1 MHLQTLKSWILPEL
15 LQTQISMCNFFFLTN
30 VSLFSTF
37 FQTQQQ
43 TLTNFFHYLESKLYI
58 YTFASCVVC
67 LYCLVFCLLLSLFVC
82 LFACLFG
89 CHVIIASVSSI
100 FSFMYLHFLC
110 SYELAFSTIIVLFV
124 FLEID
129 ISPNNLV
136 LFIQFVLLLI
146 HLLVH
151 TCIILYIFL
160 HIVVLR
166 ICTICLLFVFLFV
179 CLHVYHDVSNALLN
193 LCLFL

>member
-1 MHLQTLKSWILPEL
+1 MIREIYYFFHCTYTTFWLEHSIKYL
-15 LQTQISMCNFFFLTN
+15 LCIYRLWKVGFCQNYFKHKYLCVTFFFLTN

-43 TLTNFFHYLESKLYI
+43 TLTNFFHYLESKLYV

-89 CHVIIASVSSI
+89 CHVIIASVASI

-110 SYELAFSTIIVLFV
+110 SSGLAFSAIIVLFV

-129 ISPNNLV
+129 VSPNNLV
-136 LFIQFVLLLI
+136 LFI
-146 HLLVH
+146 
-151 TCIILYIFL
+151 
-160 HIVVLR
+160 
-166 ICTICLLFVFLFV
+166 
-179 CLHVYHDVSNALLN
+179 
-193 LCLFL
+193 